1 MYKFSLLAVLV
12 VMMMMVVAGVKHTE
26 HYAMFAT
33 CISPLPIFRSRHKN
47 EFSPGDCLNLSC
59 LRIWQP
65 LLQCR
70 GSIQD
75 ET

>member
-33 CISPLPIFRSRHKN
+33 CIPQLYF
-47 EFSPGDCLNLSC
+47 
-59 LRIWQP
+59 
-65 LLQCR
+65 
-70 GSIQD
+70 IQINV
-75 ET
+75 